1 MTISRP
7 FFLDHDAIAFTAR
20 GELTL
25 AGLPV
30 SELASRFGTPL
41 VVLLEDVIRQNCR
54 EYQARMHHYPRSRV
68 YFASKAF
75 LTTGFC
81 RLLMQEGL
89 GLDVVSAGEL
99 ATAEAAGFPMQQVMV
114 HGNAKTRAEMEY
126 AVRLR
131 VGRIVIDNLAEAE
144 ALGGI
149 SRAAGI
155 VQDVHVRVTP
165 GVKPST
171 HEYIQTGQIDS
182 KFGFNLAGG
191 AAEEA
196 VRAVL
201 AQPSLRLV
209 GIHCHIGSQIYD
221 TAAFE
226 LAAGLMLEFYARARG
241 LGAPLDEL
249 NLGGGAGI
257 RYQPGDAPPSIAS
270 HVERVAACVRENCA
284 RLGLVPPVLCDEP
297 GRSIVGEAGVTL
309 YTVQSV
315 KRVPGVRNYAGLDGG
330 MTDNPR
336 YALYGARHYA
346 MRASN
351 APEAD
356 GGIGDEM
363 WSLSGKCCETGDMLI
378 KDTPLPPLS
387 PGDIVAMFSTGAY
400 TYSMASHYNRV
411 PKPAVVLA
419 GSSGVALLARREE
432 PSELC
437 RLDETPQWLR

>member
-1 MTISRP
+1 MTDSPR
-7 FFLDHDAIAFTAR
+7 FFLDHAAIAFTPQ

-25 AGLPV
+25 AGQPV
-30 SELASRFGTPL
+30 SDLCARFGTPL
-41 VVLLEDVIRQNCR
+41 VVLIEDVIRQNCR
-54 EYQARMHHYPRSRV
+54 EYLRRLHIYPRTRV
-68 YFASKAF
+68 YYASKAF

-99 ATAEAAGFPMQQVMV
+99 ATAEAAGFPMEQVLV

-126 AVRLR
+126 ALRLR

-149 SRAAGI
+149 AAAAGI
-155 VQDVHVRVTP
+155 VQDVHIRVTP

-182 KFGFNLAGG
+182 KFGFNLEGG

-209 GIHCHIGSQIYD
+209 GIHCHIGSQIYE

-226 LAAGLMLEFYARARG
+226 LAAKLMLEFYARAVV

-257 RYQPGDAPPSIAS
+257 RYQPGDAPPSIES
-270 HVERVAACVRENCA
+270 HVERISACVQEHCA
-284 RLGLVPPVLCDEP
+284 RLGLELPVLCDEP

-315 KRVPGVRNYAGLDGG
+315 KRIPGVRNYAGLDGG

-346 MRASN
+346 MRASK
-351 APEAD
+351 APEPS
-356 GGIGDEM
+356 GGIGEEM

-378 KDTPLPPLS
+378 KDTPLPPLAA
-387 PGDIVAMFSTGAY
+387 GDIVAMFSTGAY

-419 GSSGVALLARREE
+419 GQNAVAVLARREE
-432 PSELC
+432 PDEMC
-437 RLDETPQWLR
+437 RLDAVPDWLR